1 MDYRVCKVMLGDP
14 MLFSELAEFYA
25 ALESVSSR
33 LKMMDIMARMFSG
46 LGISEV
52 SAAVYMTEG
61 VLLPPF
67 EGIEFGVAEKLMEA
81 AIAKGAGYERKEVNE
96 LYKKLG
102 DLGTTAE
109 ALKTKS
115 RLRRMRDRK
124 YTVTDVYTTMLS
136 IAKESGQGS
145 KDKKIAILAD
155 LIASSTP
162 QEAKYLV
169 RYPLGAL
176 RLGAGDSTILEALSV
191 MESGERKI
199 KGELEHAYNI
209 CSDLGLVAE
218 ELKRN
223 GKEAITKFKVTLFKP
238 IRPALAERLSTG
250 EEIIAK
256 MGGEKVSV
264 EQKYDGFRCQIH
276 KEGTKVK
283 IYSRRLE
290 ETTAMFPD
298 IVKAALEEIKSDDV
312 ILEGE
317 ALAFNEATAEFMP
330 FQETIQRKR
339 KHGIEEA
346 IETMPLRLFAF
357 DIMYLNG
364 KDLLCEPYEKRRA
377 VLEDLLSRGRIIRP
391 STRIV
396 TDSPKELEEFFS
408 TSIENGLEGI
418 IAKDLSAEY
427 IAGAR
432 KFSWIKLK
440 RSYRGKLSDTVDL
453 VIVGY
458 YLGRGSRAEFKFGGL
473 LCATY
478 NKRKDVFE
486 TISRIGSGF
495 TEKQMTELKER
506 LDKIKLNTKPARLEA
521 VVVPDFWVEPRYVV
535 TVLADEITKSPTHT
549 CFRHRQTDGE
559 EEGYA
564 LRFPRIVGEETI
576 RQDKGPEEATTSE
589 EIDEMYRLQKR
600 VAVGKMTE

>member
-1 MDYRVCKVMLGDP
+1 
-14 MLFSELAEFYA
+14 MLFSELAGYYEK
-25 ALESVSSR
+25 LEGLSSR
-33 LKMMDIMARMFSG
+33 LAMVEI
-46 LGISEV
+46 LGEAFRKCQKDEIAKV
-52 SAAVYMTEG
+52 VYITEG
-61 VLLPPF
+61 VLAPPF
-67 EGIEFGVAEKLMEA
+67 EGIEFGIAEKIMEE
-81 AIAKGAGYERKEVNE
+81 AIAIATGYAKELVE
-96 LYKKLG
+96 KEYKKTG
-102 DLGTTAE
+102 DMGLAGKELAE
-109 ALKTKS
+109 RS
-115 RLRRMRDRK
+115 RLKRIDSRRHTVSEVYDAMRK
-124 YTVTDVYTTMLS
+124 
-136 IAKESGQGS
+136 IAATSGQGS
-145 KDKKIAILAD
+145 KDLKIKMLAEM
-155 LIASSTP
+155 IVHSSP
-162 QEAKYLV
+162 VEAKYIS
-169 RYPLGAL
+169 RYPLGQL
-176 RLGAGDSTILEALSV
+176 RLGVGDSTILEALSV